1 MLYHFIFN
9 ILINV
14 LIKKEI
20 KKKKNEVTCTI
31 LKLIHMLNAKT
42 NITNKDGTNR
52 HLWATFKKMPSAYFL
67 PRIILIFV
75 LSDFHLYLWFPC
87 DLPCF
92 SLSKNFSLVEKLFC
106 LCVYLFMN
114 HTHDLQ
120 NLALKNMIYTNSIKK
135 IYRKL
140 N

>member
-52 HLWATFKKMPSAYFL
+52 HL
-67 PRIILIFV
+67 
-75 LSDFHLYLWFPC
+75 
-87 DLPCF
+87 
-92 SLSKNFSLVEKLFC
+92 
-106 LCVYLFMN
+106 
-114 HTHDLQ
+114 
-120 NLALKNMIYTNSIKK
+120 
-135 IYRKL
+135 
-140 N
+140 